1 MQQLLSATGPAPPEL
16 VWRRYVRPSLWS
28 TWSPQ
33 IRRVDCADVEVHE
46 GTRGRVHGPPGVAVD
61 FTVTAFD
68 PAAMTWAWQVRMLV
82 VGVRLR
88 LEHGVQDDPLG
99 SRTWLRLDGPAPVVL
114 GYAPV
119 ARWALRC
126 LVRP

>member
-16 VWRRYVRPSLWS
+16 VWRRYALPSLWS

-33 IRRVDCADVEVHE
+33 IRRVDCVDIEVHE
-46 GTRGRVHGPPGVAVD
+46 GSRGRVHGPPGVAVD

-68 PAAMTWAWQVRMLV
+68 PTEMTWAWQVRMLV

-88 LEHGVQDDPLG
+88 LEHGVQEDPVG

-119 ARWALRC
+119 ARWALRR

>member
-1 MQQLLSATGPAPPEL
+1 MQQLFSATGPAPPEL
-16 VWRRYVRPSLWS
+16 VWRRYAHPALWS

-33 IRRVDCADVEVHE
+33 IRRVDCVDAELQA
-46 GTRGRVHGPPGVAVD
+46 GSRGRVHGPPGVAVD

-68 PAAMTWAWQVRMLV
+68 PAAMTWAWQVRMLLL
-82 VGVRLR
+82 GVRLS
-88 LEHGVQDDPLG
+88 LTHGVAEDPLG

-114 GYAPV
+114 GYAVV
-119 ARWALRC
+119 ARWALRR